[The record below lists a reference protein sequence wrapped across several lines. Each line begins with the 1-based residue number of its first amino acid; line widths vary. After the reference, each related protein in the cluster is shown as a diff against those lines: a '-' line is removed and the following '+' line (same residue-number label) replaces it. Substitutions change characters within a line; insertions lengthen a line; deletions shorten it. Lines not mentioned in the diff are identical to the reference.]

1 MQVKVKP
8 TQDLKQL
15 SENLQKRVK
24 EVKIE
29 DEALRVEISE
39 EKLDLLER
47 TPGVES
53 FTADGQKI
61 EGLKGR
67 PVQERA
73 YTCIESKRDLA
84 EAVAATIQGYDLV
97 VLNTERDWDLKALR
111 KFNPDLKHLKQDEP
125 VDMLDIDLTL
135 QREDESRE
143 YVGPDL
149 SDEEVEVVYRFAFT
163 GMQKD
168 SQG

>member
-1 MQVKVKP
+1 
-8 TQDLKQL
+8 
-15 SENLQKRVK
+15 
-24 EVKIE
+24 
-29 DEALRVEISE
+29 
-39 EKLDLLER
+39 
-47 TPGVES
+47 
-53 FTADGQKI
+53 
-61 EGLKGR
+61 
-67 PVQERA
+67 
-73 YTCIESKRDLA
+73 
-84 EAVAATIQGYDLV
+84 LV

>member
-1 MQVKVKP
+1 MRAKVKP
-8 TQDLKQL
+8 TQDPEQL
-15 SENLQKRVK
+15 SENLEKRVE
-24 EVKIE
+24 EVKVE
-29 DEALRVEISE
+29 DGTLSVEISE
-39 EKLDLLER
+39 EKLDVLER
-47 TPGVES
+47 TPGVEY
-53 FTADGQKI
+53 FTAGGQET

-73 YTCIESKRDLA
+73 YARVESRRDLA

-125 VDMLDIDLTL
+125 IDILDIDSTL
-135 QREDESRE
+135 QKEDKSRE

-149 SDEEVEVVYRFAFT
+149 SNEEVDVIYSFAFA
-163 GMQKD
+163 GVEKG
-168 SQG
+168 S